1 MITEQGRV
9 LELLLSGQFV
19 CATTDEDAFRY
30 LQSSANREL
39 VEQQLNVLNRHLS
52 AAADGEVYF
61 CSYQSIGDSERKVLA
76 SQFNEVS
83 SHLLPLIE
91 WLLLVQESMGT
102 DVPLTQG
109 ALLRLQEIQTVVEDT
124 PAYAEQVGKIS
135 RYAMFGSKANEL
147 DSQLKLIFK
156 RLVEFGYLVRPNMD
170 KQIYCATGKID
181 YLFDVLKFID
191 ETENLSLSE
200 RADDSINQS
209 NLL

>member
-39 VEQQLNVLNRHLS
+39 VEQQLHVLNRHLS
-52 AAADGEVYF
+52 TAADAEVYF
-61 CSYQSIGDSERKVLA
+61 CSYQSIGDAERKTLA

-109 ALLRLQEIQTVVEDT
+109 SLLRLQEIQTVVEDT
-124 PAYAEQVGKIS
+124 PAYAEQLAKIS

-200 RADDSINQS
+200 RADDAISQS